1 MVVHQPVNAIAPY
14 ETSSTFLT
22 SNSRDKVRQ
31 ASCSNNADVEI
42 SENISIIHQQL
53 GLDVGAFTLYSIDT
67 SGTVAS
73 VAPSSYKDVCSSLV
87 IPFVASLLSTTWLQ
101 LQDLSVVKPRI

>member
-53 GLDVGAFTLYSIDT
+53 GLDVGAFTLYSVDT
-67 SGTVAS
+67 SGT